1 MLFCGV
7 ICEFDPFH
15 NGHAYLLRLLRQK
28 TGCDG
33 ILCVMSGSFTQRG
46 EAAVVSKWARTEM
59 ALACGADFVFELP
72 ALFAVRDAAH
82 FAQGGVGLLDAL
94 GADWLGFGSETGEL
108 APLWTA
114 ARTEPDAAKLRE
126 GLKRGESFAR
136 ARGTPLAPNDT
147 LAVEYLRAVDTTGS
161 RMQPVTVRREGS
173 GYHDGRMGP
182 LASATAVREAL
193 WRGESVQAAMP
204 EAAYAVLAREIE
216 EGAFQCCDGLDE
228 ALLALLRLA
237 EPGRLCRAPEMS
249 EGLENRL
256 LHAAQACGTRR
267 DAIAAV
273 KCKRYTWARISRALT
288 QAALGMEK
296 QLCRRVQ
303 SPPYAR
309 LLGFRA
315 ASAPMLGEIKKRAR
329 VPIEARGARLRERYE
344 DVFRLEMRA
353 SDLWALGCL
362 RRREAC
368 RDLTEKIIILE

>member
-1 MLFCGV
+1 M
-7 ICEFDPFH
+7 
-15 NGHAYLLRLLRQK
+15 RR
-28 TGCDG
+28 
-33 ILCVMSGSFTQRG
+33 
-46 EAAVVSKWARTEM
+46 
-59 ALACGADFVFELP
+59 
-72 ALFAVRDAAH
+72 
-82 FAQGGVGLLDAL
+82 
-94 GADWLGFGSETGEL
+94 FG
-108 APLWTA
+108 TA

-216 EGAFQCCDGLDE
+216 EGAFQRCDGLDE

-273 KCKRYTWARISRALT
+273 KCKRYTWGAHFPRANASGAGNGKTTVPSRT
-288 QAALGMEK
+288 IAAICTVAWLSSCE
-296 QLCRRVQ
+296 
-303 SPPYAR
+303 
-309 LLGFRA
+309 RA
-315 ASAPMLGEIKKRAR
+315 N
-329 VPIEARGARLRERYE
+329 ARGNKKTRT
-344 DVFRLEMRA
+344 RA
-353 SDLWALGCL
+353 D
-362 RRREAC
+362 
-368 RDLTEKIIILE
+368 